1 LDLGEKNWSEDT
13 FKKWERITPVIE
25 KLLALDNLITTAKAF
40 ELSFDFEH
48 ILSSIK
54 ILTDVRPV
62 YSPDRDK
69 IIGGIIC
76 NKLRIHYED
85 EDRVKSLSIAIDQD
99 EIQKL
104 QKICDD
110 ALTKIE
116 QASSL
121 LSEAKLPSF
130 ISGEEY
136 DVFD

>member
-1 LDLGEKNWSEDT
+1 
-13 FKKWERITPVIE
+13 
-25 KLLALDNLITTAKAF
+25 
-40 ELSFDFEH
+40 
-48 ILSSIK
+48 
-54 ILTDVRPV
+54 VRPV

-76 NKLRIHYED
+76 NKLRIDYED